1 MRATFS
7 ALAAAIATAVVL
19 GVGLTGSAAATGAPA
34 VIVTGTACT
43 LAGSD
48 ENGNQIDGGVG
59 VVTMKV
65 ENGSNAVLKCNA
77 PAGTLINLSG
87 RTQTY
92 KGFQC
97 FIRSVVSGT
106 RLETYD
112 TNATVTANGGGE
124 ATCRYSKL

>member
-1 MRATFS
+1 LG
-7 ALAAAIATAVVL
+7 ALAVTVATAVVL
-19 GVGLTGSAAATGAPA
+19 GIAASAGATGAPA

-48 ENGNQIDGGVG
+48 ANGNQIDGGVG

-65 ENGSNAVLKCNA
+65 ENGNNAVLKCNA
-77 PAGTLINLSG
+77 PAGTLVNLSG

-97 FIRSVVSGT
+97 FIRSPVTFT
-106 RLETYD
+106 RLETFD
-112 TNATVTANGGGE
+112 TNATVTADGGGE
-124 ATCRYSKL
+124 VTCRYSKL